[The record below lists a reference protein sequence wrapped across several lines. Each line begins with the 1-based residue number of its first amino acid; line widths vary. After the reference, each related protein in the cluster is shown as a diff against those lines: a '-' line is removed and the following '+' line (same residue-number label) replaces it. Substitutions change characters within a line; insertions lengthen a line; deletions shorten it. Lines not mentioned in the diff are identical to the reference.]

1 MQDWQDYELTINN
14 SYSRSGSSMDWSVV
28 SVSRFVTESSE
39 GIVFTCG
46 KCGNAIEGD
55 VIVCES
61 CGRVPL
67 TGWTVIEGDKK

>member
-1 MQDWQDYELTINN
+1 
-14 SYSRSGSSMDWSVV
+14 MDWSVV
-28 SVSRFVTESSE
+28 IVSRFVTESSE
-39 GIVFTCG
+39 GITFTCG

-67 TGWTVIEGDKK
+67 TGWTVIEGEKK